1 MPIMKN
7 FSILTFL
14 FAPILACSQ
23 TATVASGGDA
33 VSGSG
38 SVSYSIGQIAVGNT
52 STPTASVNEGV
63 QQPYELFAVH
73 VDEPLQAISIS
84 LFPNPTLSEVVIQ
97 IPSSEHDL
105 TASFFSSDGNLVQH
119 IQLAGSRT
127 AVNLSDWAASTYLV
141 QITNSKGNTAAYKL
155 IKH

>member
-1 MPIMKN
+1 MKN
-7 FSILTFL
+7 LSLLAFL
-14 FAPILACSQ
+14 FAPILACGQS
-23 TATVASGGDA
+23 ATVASGGDA

-52 STPTASVNEGV
+52 TTPMASLNEGV

-97 IPSSEHDL
+97 IPSSELDL
-105 TASFFSSDGNLVQH
+105 TASFFSNDGKLVKQ
-119 IQLAGSRT
+119 IQLAGART
-127 AVNLSDWAASTYLV
+127 AVNMSDWSASTYLV